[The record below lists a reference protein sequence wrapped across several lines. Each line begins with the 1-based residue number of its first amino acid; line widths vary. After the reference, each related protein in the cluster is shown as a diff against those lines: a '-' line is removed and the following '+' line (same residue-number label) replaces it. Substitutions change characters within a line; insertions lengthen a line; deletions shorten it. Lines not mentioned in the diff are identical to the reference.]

1 MFDNIGSKIK
11 ILAKVISIL
20 GVIVSVVSGFAL
32 IVFTSL
38 DVEGVLLVILGSLIS
53 WASSFVLYGF
63 GQLIKNVEEIN
74 NKLTPKKTIINN
86 NKVRNENI
94 VINDLSDEECYSFA
108 VNITSKMS
116 KTDYRLLTDKY
127 KIWYDQIKNYS
138 LPTLYNIIRKEQSEW
153 QEEYI
158 QLCCFEILN
167 KLENKTKN

>member
-1 MFDNIGSKIK
+1 M
-11 ILAKVISIL
+11 
-20 GVIVSVVSGFAL
+20 
-32 IVFTSL
+32 
-38 DVEGVLLVILGSLIS
+38 E
-53 WASSFVLYGF
+53 SFS
-63 GQLIKNVEEIN
+63 
-74 NKLTPKKTIINN
+74 IINN